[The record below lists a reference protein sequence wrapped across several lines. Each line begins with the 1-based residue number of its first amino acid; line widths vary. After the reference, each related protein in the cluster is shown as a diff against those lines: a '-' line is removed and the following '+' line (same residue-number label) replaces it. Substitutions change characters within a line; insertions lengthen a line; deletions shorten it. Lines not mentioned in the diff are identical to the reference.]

1 MGRRIWWVA
10 HQHTPDPT
18 YKCHAC
24 YLKTSN
30 GLPEGYEGC
39 ETIKEVAARK
49 KELESQQATPVPT
62 TPSLSGQSRIPSQ
75 KKPNSSRQFST
86 YRVTWNSAID
96 SAPREESLQ
105 IAEAQTNEHNAV
117 AEREARRT
125 NFQERYV
132 NDSESREKKG
142 AAERSLSHAE
152 KNDPEYI
159 SSRREKMREYK
170 YRSYHHNPKFR
181 ESVLDSN
188 RRYQTAMMKDPAW
201 RAAHNERTRL
211 RRKSVRKEDPSYVQ
225 RDTVCRWIRRDPAA
239 REVMDWGLYKPVL
252 YPIKVEHQCGGCEY
266 PRRGGFKLW
275 FLKQVKGRT
284 ESTDSGSTGLHR
296 CPRCFFKDPDG
307 GLPKAFEDCTTQTQL
322 KTRLREL
329 QGSRKG

>member
-10 HQHTPDPT
+10 DQHTPDPT

-24 YLKTSN
+24 YLKSSN
-30 GLPEGYEGC
+30 GLPEGYEDC
-39 ETIKEVAARK
+39 KTIKEVAATK
-49 KELESQQATPVPT
+49 KEFESQQATPVPT

-105 IAEAQTNEHNAV
+105 NAEAQTNEHNAV

-125 NFQERYV
+125 NFQERYA
-132 NDSESREKKG
+132 NDSESRDKKG
-142 AAERSLSHAE
+142 AAERSLSHAK

-159 SSRREKMREYK
+159 SPRRERNREYW
-170 YRSYHHNPKFR
+170 YRSYHHNQQFR
-181 ESVLDSN
+181 ERRLDKDQ
-188 RRYQTAMMKDPAW
+188 RYRTAIRKDPAW
-201 RAAHNERTRL
+201 QAAITERARL
-211 RRKSVRKEDPSYVQ
+211 HMQSVRKGNPSFVQ
-225 RDTVCRWIRRDPAA
+225 RDNVCNWIRTDPAA
-239 REVMDWGLYKPVL
+239 REMMDWGLYKPVL
-252 YPIKVEHQCGGCEY
+252 YPIKVEHRCEGCEY
-266 PRRGGFKLW
+266 TKRGGLKLW

-284 ESTDSGSTGLHR
+284 ESTDSGSTGLHK
-296 CPRCFFKDPDG
+296 CSRCFFKDPDG

-329 QGSRKG
+329 QGSGKG

>member
-1 MGRRIWWVA
+1 MIYTWIHSRTWFREELPWKDYRPILYPTRIEHKCQDCDYTRNMGRRIWWVA
-10 HQHTPDPT
+10 HQHTPDST

-30 GLPEGYEGC
+30 GLPEGY
-39 ETIKEVAARK
+39 A
-49 KELESQQATPVPT
+49 
-62 TPSLSGQSRIPSQ
+62 
-75 KKPNSSRQFST
+75 
-86 YRVTWNSAID
+86 
-96 SAPREESLQ
+96 
-105 IAEAQTNEHNAV
+105 
-117 AEREARRT
+117 
-125 NFQERYV
+125 

-181 ESVLDSN
+181 ESVLDSS

-211 RRKSVRKEDPSYVQ
+211 YRKSVRKEDPSYVQ

-252 YPIKVEHQCGGCEY
+252 YPIKVEHQCGGCEFT
-266 PRRGGFKLW
+266 RRGGFKLW